1 MEKIFT
7 VFEAQKPEG
16 ILKQVQKGNYIFEM
30 PAVWEIPENIK
41 SDSVIDMIQEASG
54 SLTDTS
60 GVVFLL
66 LDREEA
72 QNIAGKLQSLQKESV
87 WLKNDVSIQYLQAPI
102 GNIVKM
108 TLRSQKNGVDIIQTA
123 YYPLK
128 NLQWMILSVTI
139 GTDTAPTA
147 EETAAYM
154 LYSLREKKN

>member
-1 MEKIFT
+1 
-7 VFEAQKPEG
+7 
-16 ILKQVQKGNYIFEM
+16 
-30 PAVWEIPENIK
+30 
-41 SDSVIDMIQEASG
+41 
-54 SLTDTS
+54 
-60 GVVFLL
+60 
-66 LDREEA
+66 
-72 QNIAGKLQSLQKESV
+72 
-87 WLKNDVSIQYLQAPI
+87 
-102 GNIVKM
+102 M